1 MSNDSSG
8 TLQHRLQ
15 QDMKTALR
23 NGEKMRLTTL
33 RMARAAIQRRELDD
47 RKSLDDAG
55 VEKVLQGL
63 IKQRR
68 EAAEHYQR
76 AGRDDLADKE
86 NTEIAIIRAYL
97 PEPLSEAATTILLDR
112 VLADLAA
119 SSMKD
124 MGRVM
129 AEIRRRGGGRVDM
142 GRISAE
148 VRSRLQ
154 RS

>member
-8 TLQHRLQ
+8 SLQHRLQ

-23 NGEKMRLTTL
+23 NGEKTRLTTL

-55 VEKVLQGL
+55 VERVLQGL

-68 EAAEHYQR
+68 EAVEHYRR

-86 NTEIAIIRAYL
+86 NAEIAIIRAYL
-97 PEPLSEAATTILLDR
+97 PEPLSEAETATLLDR

-119 SSMKD
+119 SSMKE